1 MPGRNVTPST
11 IIKKPGMC
19 DKLACKV
26 VAMAFMIIGFFM
38 MVLGVTFLPGIGLLI
53 ALPIMWLSI
62 YFLYPEV
69 ELAGSYQAAAETPSA
84 NVQVELE
91 LWCPWPPNSQLPA

>member
-1 MPGRNVTPST
+1 ME
-11 IIKKPGMC
+11 KKPGMC

-26 VAMAFMIIGFFM
+26 VAMAFIIIGLGM

-62 YFLYPEV
+62 CFLYPE
-69 ELAGSYQAAAETPSA
+69 EDLSESHEEAAEKASA
-84 NVQVELE
+84 IVYEE
-91 LWCPWPPNSQLPA
+91 REYWCPWPPIPSCPQE